1 MEQRGN
7 GTMRNLLRKRD
18 IQQAKTDG
26 DIALLEFNSTPEG
39 FVVTWEPNITFW
51 LTDEPCL
58 I

>member
-1 MEQRGN
+1 
-7 GTMRNLLRKRD
+7 MRNLLRKRD
-18 IQQAKTDG
+18 IQQAKTEG

-39 FVVTWEPNITFW
+39 FVVTWEPNTTFW